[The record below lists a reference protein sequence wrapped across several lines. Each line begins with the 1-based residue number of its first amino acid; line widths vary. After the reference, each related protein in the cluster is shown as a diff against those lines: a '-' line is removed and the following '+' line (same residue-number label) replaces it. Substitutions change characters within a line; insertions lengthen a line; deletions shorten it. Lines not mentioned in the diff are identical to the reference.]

1 MNHLIII
8 LRHYWIQEF
17 LFLTSTKETTPSAR
31 AQKLLKVLIERYI
44 HEGIPVA
51 SKALALDSGMD
62 LSPATIRN
70 ILADLEEQGLISSIH
85 TSSGRVPTDKGYRFF
100 VDTLVNFD
108 ASSKT
113 LDSLTEI
120 EHSTQSKQGLIKSA
134 SDALSGITK
143 LASLISIPKQKQSYF
158 TKIEFLR
165 LSTDRVL
172 AVLILDNYEVQ
183 NRVLYVN
190 KEFSTEELSLCAS
203 YLNERLSGRLLSEIR
218 KDLFADLTSMR
229 TSISELMMKALQ
241 ITEDSHSS
249 KGTEILISGE
259 TNLMDIK
266 ELADV
271 QKLKQMF
278 DAFSQKRDLIHLL
291 DKTIASPGVKIYIGK
306 ESGYEIFDEC
316 SVVTAP
322 YKTADDS
329 IGVLG
334 VVGPTRMPYDKV
346 VPIVD
351 LTAKFISSALKSDNW
366 PYISDYEWR

>member
-1 MNHLIII
+1 M
-8 LRHYWIQEF
+8 
-17 LFLTSTKETTPSAR
+17 FLTSTKETTPSAR

-51 SKALALDSGMD
+51 SKALAIDSGMD

-70 ILADLEEQGLISSIH
+70 ILSDLEDQGLISSIH

-100 VDTLVNFD
+100 VDALVNFD

-120 EHSTQSKQGLIKSA
+120 EQSAQSKQGLIKSA

-183 NRVLYVN
+183 NRVVYVN

-218 KDLFADLTSMR
+218 KDLLADLTSMR

-241 ITEDSHSS
+241 ITEDSYSS
-249 KGTEILISGE
+249 KDTEILISGE

-291 DKTIASPGVKIYIGK
+291 DKTIASPGIKIYIGK

-351 LTAKFISSALKSDNW
+351 LTAKFISSALKSDN
-366 PYISDYEWR
+366 